1 MHTPGFTWYTAPL
14 PSRASSLLQVHL
26 PTCPPGQCT
35 IISVGAGLPAM
46 HTPGFT
52 WYTAP
57 LPSRAS
63 SLLQVHL
70 PTCPPARPVHHH
82 FCGSWLASDAYTGIF
97 LVHRTAAIASKLAP
111 ADPPAHPPDQRTI
124 TTVGSGLPAYFGQG
138 AKQALWLEGKH
149 LAGATLE
156 VTGSQHGIENGL
168 FYRVCGSHEQR

>member
-1 MHTPGFTWYTAPL
+1 
-14 PSRASSLLQVHL
+14 
-26 PTCPPGQCT
+26 
-35 IISVGAGLPAM
+35 M

-111 ADPPAHPPDQRTI
+111 AGAPAHPPGQRTI
-124 TTVGSGLPAYFGQG
+124 TIVGSGLPAYFGQG